1 MGFLVQNKR
10 GFAMNSLK
18 FSHSY
23 LKLPNQ
29 WEGKKATLLF
39 VREIELEKQ
48 TEWFKVYDTVV
59 GILDGFVDSAKR
71 LINGLTRLV
80 FQFDAFRSLEF
91 IAYPLP
97 KKGKY
102 LLLLFECEGTV
113 FTTLRRSTPEKK
125 LYYEK
130 ECEFNQPFELVRT

>member
-1 MGFLVQNKR
+1 
-10 GFAMNSLK
+10 MNQLK
-18 FSHSY
+18 FSHNY
-23 LKLPNQ
+23 LKLPPN

-48 TEWFKVYDTVV
+48 RDSFLSYDTRYAYYSPLC
-59 GILDGFVDSAKR
+59 GES
-71 LINGLTRLV
+71 
-80 FQFDAFRSLEF
+80 RSN
-91 IAYPLP
+91 YSLP

-125 LYYEK
+125 AYYESEAAWK
-130 ECEFNQPFELVRT
+130 KKFELVKVVEQTAKK

>member
-1 MGFLVQNKR
+1 MTNT
-10 GFAMNSLK
+10 LK
-18 FSHSY
+18 FSHNY
-23 LKLPNQ
+23 LKLPPN

-48 TEWFKVYDTVV
+48 TELFLNYDTEYVYPAY
-59 GILDGFVDSAKR
+59 GREDGMAA
-71 LINGLTRLV
+71 N
-80 FQFDAFRSLEF
+80 
-91 IAYPLP
+91 YPLP

-125 LYYEK
+125 RYYMDMQEG
-130 ECEFNQPFELVRT
+130 EFELVKT